1 LGPVETKK
9 GEVESEEEVE
19 LEGEA
24 AILFANF
31 ELGTKTAGRAETDSD
46 RAMIVTSDE
55 IR

>member
-1 LGPVETKK
+1 MGPAETKK

-19 LEGEA
+19 LEAEA

-31 ELGTKTAGRAETDSD
+31 ELGTKTVGRAEIDSE
-46 RAMIVTSDE
+46 RAMRVTSDV